1 LTNIP
6 HLWKAPDNSAD
17 HSAAIPAKPERKFV
31 YSRDVRYH
39 RKIKMENKLK
49 VYDWSRIY
57 DANTD
62 DIDERFELLNE
73 TLVICPMTAFPR
85 LKTGAG

>member
-1 LTNIP
+1 
-6 HLWKAPDNSAD
+6 
-17 HSAAIPAKPERKFV
+17 
-31 YSRDVRYH
+31 
-39 RKIKMENKLK
+39 MENNLK

-73 TLVICPMTAFPR
+73 TLCNMSNECFPTIKVKMSTR
-85 LKTGAG
+85 DPPFMSPLVKHLCNLRNRELTRGADTDLQQKID